1 MPSKSDSGSGSRQLS
16 VDELAD
22 GVLAGDRTVLARA
35 ITLVE
40 SSSPLHAP
48 GAAELLERIL
58 PSAGGARR
66 VGVTG
71 APGVGKSC
79 LIEALGS
86 YLTREHGRRVAVLA
100 IDPSSSVT
108 GGSILGDKTR
118 MTELSRDPR
127 AFIRPSPSAG
137 SLGGVA
143 RKTREALLLCEA
155 AGYDVVLVETVGVGQ
170 SEITVRSMV
179 DFFLLLMLAGAG
191 DELQGIK
198 KGVIELCD
206 ALAITKADGD
216 NVRAAERARAEYA
229 RALQFLTPT
238 TAGWHVEVATCSA
251 VSGAGIQELWQVV
264 ERHHEHDQGTGQ
276 LERRRRRQNLDWMR
290 SLITEQLERRFY
302 DDPDVQALLPE
313 IERRV
318 EEGSLPASVAAQ
330 QLLGKSK

>member
-1 MPSKSDSGSGSRQLS
+1 MPSNSDSGSGPRQLS

-22 GVLAGDRTVLARA
+22 GVLAGDRTILARA

-58 PSAGGARR
+58 PRAGGARR

-86 YLTREHGRRVAVLA
+86 YLTREQGRRVAVLA

-206 ALAITKADGD
+206 ALAITKADGE
-216 NVRAAERARAEYA
+216 NVRAADRARAEYE
-229 RALQFLTPT
+229 RALQFLSPSS
-238 TAGWHVEVATCSA
+238 AGWHVAVATCSA
-251 VSGAGIQELWQVV
+251 VTGAGVPELWQVV
-264 ERHHEHDQGTGQ
+264 EHHHQHELGTGQ

-302 DDPDVQALLPE
+302 DDPGVQALLPE

-330 QLLGKSK
+330 TLLGK